1 MTDEIAQPV
10 SLGDLAREGRLL
22 WCYCLACC
30 HEREVDPLSLG
41 LDPAEAV
48 STVGKR
54 LKCSRCGSREIETKP
69 QLHTEPLEMPNR
81 CTAPPCPVYRIS
93 SDPIVELCSSWRK
106 RRRRM
111 AAHSRLAPWA

>member
-54 LKCSRCGSREIETKP
+54 LEIFEVWVTRDEQSRSCIRSRLRCPIDA
-69 QLHTEPLEMPNR
+69 QLHRALSIAFHLIR
-81 CTAPPCPVYRIS
+81 SCG
-93 SDPIVELCSSWRK
+93 LCSSWRK

-111 AAHSRLAPWA
+111 SA